1 VEKLTCG
8 VLLHIS
14 NESLVLL
21 DRKPR
26 ISYYNGSIHSIRTK
40 MIFLLIVILI
50 IPVCA
55 IAVWFV
61 LANKASDERYEREI
75 ERIYGRKR

>member
-1 VEKLTCG
+1 MIY
-8 VLLHIS
+8 LL
-14 NESLVLL
+14 
-21 DRKPR
+21 
-26 ISYYNGSIHSIRTK
+26 
-40 MIFLLIVILI
+40 FAILI
-50 IPVCA
+50 IPLCA